1 MCFLELVD
9 MFSIVSPPGT
19 VGVAAVTAGPG
30 LTNTVTA
37 VKNAQMAESPLLLM
51 GGAAGTLLQVESIQI
66 LRAIFMIYDIYYIYY
81 FRCLTSPS
89 TVFVVQGRG
98 ALQDIDQMSLFKPLC
113 KFCASI
119 RTIREI
125 VPTVRK
131 ALAIAQSG
139 TPGPVFI
146 EFPIDTLYPFHLVSK
161 EFGVKN
167 PPKGLMGKIVTWY
180 VTSMT
185 ALCY

>member
-1 MCFLELVD
+1 MAGRSAAVRRT
-9 MFSIVSPPGT
+9 SPPPS
-19 VGVAAVTAGPG
+19 AV
-30 LTNTVTA
+30 L
-37 VKNAQMAESPLLLM
+37 
-51 GGAAGTLLQVESIQI
+51 
-66 LRAIFMIYDIYYIYY
+66 
-81 FRCLTSPS
+81 
-89 TVFVVQGRG
+89 VVQGRG

-119 RTIREI
+119 RTVREI
-125 VPTVRK
+125 IPTVRK

-167 PPKGLMGKIVTWY
+167 PPRGLMGKIVSWY
-180 VTSMT
+180 VFTCIRCTFLFS
-185 ALCY
+185 ARDVHVLLGKNREQFEQRNPE

>member
-1 MCFLELVD
+1 M
-9 MFSIVSPPGT
+9 
-19 VGVAAVTAGPG
+19 GVAAVTAGPG

-37 VKNAQMAESPLLLM
+37 VKNAQMAESPLLLL
-51 GGAAGTLLQVESIQI
+51 GGAAGTLLQVKSKSDARLMGIGSWNKTTQQTS
-66 LRAIFMIYDIYYIYY
+66 DISY
-81 FRCLTSPS
+81 RLC
-89 TVFVVQGRG
+89 VCVVQGRG

-119 RTIREI
+119 RTVREI
-125 VPTVRK
+125 APTVRK

-167 PPKGLMGKIVTWY
+167 PPKGLMGKIVSWY
-180 VTSMT
+180 LFHSSLLFT
-185 ALCY
+185 

>member
-1 MCFLELVD
+1 MLYLTIISVCC
-9 MFSIVSPPGT
+9 
-19 VGVAAVTAGPG
+19 VG
-30 LTNTVTA
+30 
-37 VKNAQMAESPLLLM
+37 
-51 GGAAGTLLQVESIQI
+51 
-66 LRAIFMIYDIYYIYY
+66 
-81 FRCLTSPS
+81 
-89 TVFVVQGRG
+89 QGRG

-119 RTIREI
+119 RTVREI
-125 VPTVRK
+125 IPTVRK

-167 PPKGLMGKIVTWY
+167 PPKGVMGKVVSWY
-180 VTSMT
+180 VFCTSVT
-185 ALCY
+185 TVGCLKSHCGGKTHYLCSFDTVKSEGTLITT

>member
-1 MCFLELVD
+1 
-9 MFSIVSPPGT
+9 
-19 VGVAAVTAGPG
+19 
-30 LTNTVTA
+30 
-37 VKNAQMAESPLLLM
+37 MA
-51 GGAAGTLLQVESIQI
+51 
-66 LRAIFMIYDIYYIYY
+66 
-81 FRCLTSPS
+81 
-89 TVFVVQGRG
+89 QGRG

-146 EFPIDTLYPFHLVSK
+146 EFPIDTLYPYHLVSK
-161 EFGVKN
+161 EFAVKN
-167 PPKGLMGKIVTWY
+167 PPKGLMGSIVSWY
-180 VTSMT
+180 VSRMLN
-185 ALCY
+185 AVLLMYNRRNRMKLCCVQIEDLQLFSLMV

>member
-1 MCFLELVD
+1 
-9 MFSIVSPPGT
+9 
-19 VGVAAVTAGPG
+19 VA
-30 LTNTVTA
+30 
-37 VKNAQMAESPLLLM
+37 
-51 GGAAGTLLQVESIQI
+51 
-66 LRAIFMIYDIYYIYY
+66 
-81 FRCLTSPS
+81 
-89 TVFVVQGRG
+89 QGRG

-146 EFPIDTLYPFHLVSK
+146 EFPIDTLYPYHLVSK
-161 EFGVKN
+161 EFAVKN
-167 PPKGLMGKIVTWY
+167 PPKGLMGSIVSWY
-180 VTSMT
+180 VSRMLN
-185 ALCY
+185 AVLLMYNRRNRMKLCCVQIEDLQLFSLMV

>member
-1 MCFLELVD
+1 MLLSDV
-9 MFSIVSPPGT
+9 PH
-19 VGVAAVTAGPG
+19 
-30 LTNTVTA
+30 
-37 VKNAQMAESPLLLM
+37 LLL
-51 GGAAGTLLQVESIQI
+51 V
-66 LRAIFMIYDIYYIYY
+66 
-81 FRCLTSPS
+81 
-89 TVFVVQGRG
+89 TVLVVQGRG

-119 RTIREI
+119 RTVREI

-131 ALAIAQSG
+131 ALAVAQSG

-167 PPKGLMGKIVTWY
+167 PPKGLMGRIVSWY
-180 VTSMT
+180 VFHMYMLHILVLDYISDLLSQRFSNKPPTRRRVG
-185 ALCY
+185 LR

>member
-1 MCFLELVD
+1 
-9 MFSIVSPPGT
+9 MF
-19 VGVAAVTAGPG
+19 VG
-30 LTNTVTA
+30 
-37 VKNAQMAESPLLLM
+37 
-51 GGAAGTLLQVESIQI
+51 
-66 LRAIFMIYDIYYIYY
+66 
-81 FRCLTSPS
+81 
-89 TVFVVQGRG
+89 QGRG

-146 EFPIDTLYPFHLVSK
+146 EFPIDTLYPYHLVSK

-167 PPKGLMGKIVTWY
+167 PPKGLMGKIVSWY
-180 VTSMT
+180 VISMSCI
-185 ALCY
+185 LCTLLFSVVKKHKKVWRKEDQLTPDNYKITVA

>member
-1 MCFLELVD
+1 MCVC
-9 MFSIVSPPGT
+9 VC
-19 VGVAAVTAGPG
+19 VCVRVCVRAA
-30 LTNTVTA
+30 
-37 VKNAQMAESPLLLM
+37 LLK
-51 GGAAGTLLQVESIQI
+51 
-66 LRAIFMIYDIYYIYY
+66 
-81 FRCLTSPS
+81 
-89 TVFVVQGRG
+89 QGRG

-167 PPKGLMGKIVTWY
+167 PPKGLMGKVVTW
-180 VTSMT
+180 
-185 ALCY
+185 